1 MNKQIH
7 DEVLKIEEKGL
18 TDVELLALVT
28 DSSYEVVFYAN
39 YNGKTRQSNDLAED
53 GRLTDFIF
61 PKKIYIGKNMC
72 KNLIPSS
79 HC

>member
-7 DEVLKIEEKGL
+7 DEVLKIEKKGL

-39 YNGKTRQSNDLAED
+39 YNVIFRNNIF
-53 GRLTDFIF
+53 FI
-61 PKKIYIGKNMC
+61 
-72 KNLIPSS
+72 
-79 HC
+79 

>member
-18 TDVELLALVT
+18 TGVELLALVT

-39 YNGKTRQSNDLAED
+39 YNGKVRQSW
-53 GRLTDFIF
+53 
-61 PKKIYIGKNMC
+61 IYTLLRKSIH
-72 KNLIPSS
+72 L
-79 HC
+79 

>member
-18 TDVELLALVT
+18 TGVELLALVT

-39 YNGKTRQSNDLAED
+39 YNGKVRQSNDLAED
-53 GRLTDFIF
+53 GC
-61 PKKIYIGKNMC
+61 C
-72 KNLIPSS
+72 KGR
-79 HC
+79 